1 MNFVSAR
8 SNEFEPGLY
17 DALARY
23 RYRVFVE
30 RLGWELET
38 TPGYEQD
45 QFDHEGTVH
54 VVARSLQGDIVG
66 CGRLLPTTDSYL
78 LQSVFPQ
85 LLNGLPAP
93 RDPNIWELSRFAAM
107 PVKTADGDASAPC
120 AHAAERVLLQ
130 ALRFCAAR
138 GVSQLLAVSTL
149 PVERLMLR
157 AGVDV
162 RRIGPPVMI
171 GGQRVLAFVIGVHQQ
186 SLDALAVFEVAAASP
201 HSAALLPLQ
210 STPFVSPVSATPRTI
225 GIPRIDTPARTVR
238 VETTASEHNK
248 VEVRTRAVDHCR
260 LAA

>member
-8 SNEFEPGLY
+8 SSEFEPGLY

-54 VVARSLQGDIVG
+54 VVARSPQGNIVG
-66 CGRLLPTTDSYL
+66 CGRPLPTTDNYL

-107 PVKTADGDASAPC
+107 PIKVADGNVPAPC
-120 AHAAERVLLQ
+120 THVAKQVLLQ

-157 AGVDV
+157 VGVDV
-162 RRIGPPVMI
+162 QRIGPPVVI
-171 GGQRVLAFVIGVHQQ
+171 AGHRVLAFVIGVHQQ

-201 HSAALLPLQ
+201 RSASPLPLQ
-210 STPFVSPVSATPRTI
+210 SRPFESPVPATARTIEGQPRTVWLNTTTTE
-225 GIPRIDTPARTVR
+225 PPK
-238 VETTASEHNK
+238 VET
-248 VEVRTRAVDHCR
+248 RTNVFDRCR